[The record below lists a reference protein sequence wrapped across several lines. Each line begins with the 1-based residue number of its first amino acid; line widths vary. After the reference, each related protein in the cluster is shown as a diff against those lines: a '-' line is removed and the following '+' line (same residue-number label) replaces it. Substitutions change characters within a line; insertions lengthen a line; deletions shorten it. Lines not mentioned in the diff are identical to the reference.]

1 MNNTFEDLKNRFSA
15 LGFQCVIRSNYPNG
29 GYSETYAHFTNKDLA
44 TTIVFEYHDDDDP
57 YMQFVY
63 TPKCLGSE
71 LKSTPLYQRE
81 NYLDRAVKEYQAF
94 NDMALILANN
104 DY

>member
-15 LGFQCVIRSNYPNG
+15 LGFQCVMHSDYPND
-29 GYSETYAHFTNKDLA
+29 GYSELYTHFTNKDFVA
-44 TTIVFEYHDDDDP
+44 DIRFECHDDDDP
-57 YMQFVY
+57 YIQFVHA
-63 TPKCLGSE
+63 PKCLGSE
-71 LKSTPLYQRE
+71 LKSAPLYQRE

-104 DY
+104 GY